1 MRFDPQAGITH
12 FVATAQS
19 RRMQP
24 RMRQETLHSSIGPV
38 LDISA
43 GGACILVPGALEGLI
58 EFRIFDAVES
68 VTVRAE
74 VLRVRR
80 VGLFKRAI
88 GLRFVDLTSESSA
101 VLARLATAHR
111 NRRTM

>member
-12 FVATAQS
+12 LLTAVLS
-19 RRMQP
+19 RRTQP
-24 RMRQETLHSSIGPV
+24 RMRQETLHSSIGQV
-38 LDISA
+38 LDISV
-43 GGACILVPGALEGLI
+43 GGACILVPGRLEGLI
-58 EFRIFDAVES
+58 QFRIFDAVES

-88 GLRFVDLTSESSA
+88 GLRFVDLTPESSA
-101 VLARLATAHR
+101 VLARLATVHR